1 MDRLLP
7 AIALVAVAVVV
18 ALVLSRRRPDA
29 PTQTGWQVPT
39 QLDRADFSGAAA
51 SWLVVVFTSA
61 TCHTCAGVL
70 EKARQLA
77 CDAVA
82 VREVEASAEREL
94 HERYGIEAVPTL
106 VVADAQGVVRASYL
120 GPVTATD
127 LWAAVAEL
135 REPGVLPTDGCDAGG
150 GLPT

>member
-7 AIALVAVAVVV
+7 AIALVGVAVVV

-29 PTQTGWQVPT
+29 PTQAGWQVPT
-39 QLDRADFSGAAA
+39 QLDRADFSGTAA

-61 TCHTCAGVL
+61 ACHTCAGVL

-77 CDAVA
+77 CDEVA
-82 VREVEASAEREL
+82 VQEAEVSTEREL

-135 REPGVLPTDGCDAGG
+135 REPGVLPPDGCDAGG